1 LGKSIAKVD
10 GAYEALTISPSL
22 LTMKSRILKRM
33 VVLGVRTTPLSLLAI
48 QNLDD
53 LVAEHASPLPGAPTI
68 GVSYLTPTSKF
79 TVRVPSSRGCAWR
92 AQDLYWFGQNVPTLL
107 TLLMIKLVVLVG
119 VTCSRKREERLPD
132 LLLGRS
138 GSYKL

>member
-1 LGKSIAKVD
+1 MLGKSIAKVD

-33 VVLGVRTTPLSLLAI
+33 VVPGVRTTPLSLPAI

-53 LVAEHASPLPGAPTI
+53 LVAEHASPLPGTPNI

-79 TVRVPSSRGCAWR
+79 TVRVPSSRGCARR
-92 AQDLYWFGQNVPTLL
+92 AQDLYWFRQNVPTLL
-107 TLLMIKLVVLVG
+107 TLLMIKLVVG
-119 VTCSRKREERLPD
+119 VTCSRKREESLPN
-132 LLLGRS
+132 LLSGRS
-138 GSYKL
+138 GSYKM